1 MKTSI
6 KTLLSLLLI
15 AVIAAGC
22 TGEPAQEEM
31 DMDTL
36 MTAAIGTMMV
46 SLMETQ
52 TALAPI
58 EPPAEAATIT
68 PLPSFTPYP
77 TNTFA
82 PANSQP
88 LASPTFNFVFPTA
101 TFGLPL
107 PAAGTPL
114 PTGTQPTATT
124 NVDALAVGCNNL
136 AFVRDTNMPPG
147 TVLQKGEEFTKVWK
161 VQNTGSCEWPLRFRL
176 VLLSG
181 AGEKISS
188 DFIGRIVA
196 PWDWADV
203 SISGTAPSQ
212 PGTYTSYWRMT
223 DGGNMFGATL
233 TLSFVVGD

>member
-1 MKTSI
+1 MKLNL
-6 KTLLSLLLI
+6 KTIPFLLVVLML
-15 AVIAAGC
+15 VAGC
-22 TGEPAQEEM
+22 AGAPEQEEM
-31 DMDTL
+31 DMDSL

-52 TALAPI
+52 TALAPT
-58 EPPAEAATIT
+58 ESPPTIT

-77 TNTFA
+77 TNTPA
-82 PANSQP
+82 PANAQP
-88 LASPTFNFVFPTA
+88 LASPTFNFIFPTA

-107 PAAGTPL
+107 PASTPL
-114 PTGTQPTATT
+114 AAGTQPTATANT
-124 NVDALAVGCNNL
+124 DALAVGCNNL
-136 AFVRDTNMPPG
+136 AFIRDTNMPPG
-147 TVLQKGEEFTKVWK
+147 TVLQKGEEFTKTWK
-161 VQNTGSCEWPLRFRL
+161 VQNTGTCEWPLRYRL

-203 SISGTAPSQ
+203 SVSGTTPTQ
-212 PGTYTSYWRMT
+212 PGTYISYWRMT